1 MLEFIP
7 SPTYDWLMKHK
18 PTKSFVLCS
27 PFIKNSAFKPL
38 YDDILKN
45 CPDIKLL
52 MRGEKFDFTFAE
64 SSDIEVLDTLI
75 ERTNFN
81 IDNVRRLLNLHM
93 KAYLI
98 DDKYLLITSGN
109 MTGNGM
115 FLSRNHGNAEG
126 GIATDDQETIS
137 KFKEYFQMLWERG
150 ELLDAFYEVVEEAHD
165 KYIHFDQKNTVHKR
179 KYREIDKVHSYYD
192 ENIPDKESLY
202 FKFSE
207 APRNTDLS
215 EIPVILRELNDA
227 VEPMTYNRLGEIL
240 RHKYN
245 IGTPPQD
252 EDAKKAETNNKK
264 VGEERIKTATFLG
277 LAEIDADKT
286 PYQLKIT
293 SLGKRY
299 LQCEKAE
306 RIDILYDSLS
316 RNNFFQALRDAV
328 SNEDIERLQNN
339 DSHVKERIQEFLSMS
354 VEGTKSTLK
363 RIETICINL
372 LLLVYQY
379 ECR

>member
-1 MLEFIP
+1 MLEFIQ
-7 SPTYDWLMKHK
+7 SPMYDWLKKHK

-75 ERTNFN
+75 ERTDFN

-115 FLSRNHGNAEG
+115 FLTRNHGNAEG
-126 GIATDDQETIS
+126 GIATDDPETIA
-137 KFKEYFQMLWERG
+137 KFKEYFQLLWERG
-150 ELLDAFYEVVEEAHD
+150 ELLDAFYEIVEKAHD
-165 KYIHFDQKNTVHKR
+165 KYIHFDQKNAVHKR
-179 KYREIDKVHSYYD
+179 KYREINKEHSYHD

-215 EIPVILRELNDA
+215 EMPSVLKELNDA
-227 VEPMTYNRLGEIL
+227 TEPMTYNSLGEML

-245 IGTPPQD
+245 IRTSQQD
-252 EDAKKAETNNKK
+252 EEAKKADTNNKK
-264 VGEERIKTATFLG
+264 FGEERIKTAAFLG
-277 LAEIDADKT
+277 LAEIDVDKT

-293 SLGKRY
+293 PLGKRY
-299 LQCEKAE
+299 LQCEEDE
-306 RIDILYDSLS
+306 RIDILYNSLS

-328 SNEDIERLQNN
+328 PDEDIERLQNN
-339 DSHVKERIQEFLSMS
+339 DVNVKEKVQDFLSMS

-363 RIETICINL
+363 RIETICIDL
-372 LLLVYQY
+372 LKLVYQY
-379 ECR
+379 ERR